1 MKLTPEIT
9 QLERK
14 LSKLKK
20 GARDETLEQMLK
32 SVKDRSAQFK
42 KLQRESEGEHIGHVL
57 KLKHIDGAGAP
68 DQNTDDVIND
78 ALQAT
83 IAKLGPQDR

>member
-20 GARDETLEQMLK
+20 GARDETLEKMLK
-32 SVKDRSAQFK
+32 SIKDQSAQFK
-42 KLQRESEGEHIGHVL
+42 KL
-57 KLKHIDGAGAP
+57 
-68 DQNTDDVIND
+68 
-78 ALQAT
+78 
-83 IAKLGPQDR
+83 